1 MQPEFWKKKWEAGT
15 LGFHQE
21 KVHPALEMWGFP
33 LLEGTGS
40 SVLIPLAGK
49 SWDIH
54 HLATRGHHVTAVE
67 LSSLAAQQF
76 HDEQGRSASRQAR
89 GPFEEWSSE
98 RCDYLVG
105 DVFRVKEANL
115 PPQDFIWDRAAL
127 VALAPEQRARYG
139 PLLLSLLRPGGIL
152 LLNVFRYPRGQKEG
166 PPHSIEEHEVFSL
179 FGKDARIEL
188 LESRDR
194 IEEETRWK
202 EMGFPYWITST
213 WKITRR

>member
-1 MQPEFWKKKWEAGT
+1 MQPEFWKKKWKAGT

-21 KVHPALEMWGFP
+21 KIHPALERWGFP
-33 LLEGTGS
+33 LLEGTQS
-40 SVLIPLAGK
+40 SILIPLAGK

-54 HLATRGHHVTAVE
+54 CLASRGHQVTAVE
-67 LSSLAAQQF
+67 LSSLAARQF
-76 HDEQGRSASRQAR
+76 HTEHKRNAHVTQR
-89 GPFEEWSSE
+89 GSFEEWSSE
-98 RCDYLVG
+98 RCSYLVG
-105 DVFRVKEANL
+105 DIFGIHEAKL
-115 PPQDFIWDRAAL
+115 PPQDMIWDRAAL

-139 PLLLSLLRPGGIL
+139 PLLLSLLRPGGVL

-179 FGKDARIEL
+179 YGHDAQIEL
-188 LESRDR
+188 LESKDR
-194 IEEETRWK
+194 IDEETRWK